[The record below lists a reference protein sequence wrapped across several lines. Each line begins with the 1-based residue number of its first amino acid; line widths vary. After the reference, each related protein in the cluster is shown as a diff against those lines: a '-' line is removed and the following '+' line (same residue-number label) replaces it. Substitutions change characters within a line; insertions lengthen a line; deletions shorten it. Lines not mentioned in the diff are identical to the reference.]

1 MGVRFKR
8 IFAFWLDWVIAFLPG
23 LIVTY
28 CLRFAPNEAT
38 SVYLAIVCLLLFV
51 ALLAIAFRDVI
62 FGSRSLGKRLMGLH
76 VIDKST
82 FQVASKKQRML
93 RGLLFFI
100 YEIDGIILLVT
111 GETLGDRLANTAVIS
126 I

>member
-23 LIVTY
+23 LILTY
-28 CLRFAPNEAT
+28 CLQFVPNEAT
-38 SVYLAIVCLLLFV
+38 PVCLAMVRLLLFV

-111 GETLGDRLANTAVIS
+111 GETLGDRLAKTAVIS